1 VPSTPRFQRLYLHL
15 WKDIVWLFAKRQPAW
30 DFIVRW
36 KKSAFALL
44 GCVSALVTWYSLFV
58 TALSIAPGEPRTS
71 NPFSAPF
78 VITNQRSLMPLM
90 EVLPDCDLHYVE
102 LKNQPGLHMQNNNVG
117 HYRKPIPV
125 LAPLEQTTVYCGREG
140 RPPVDAGPLSLADVT
155 ISVEYKSPYIPCHGM
170 KWQRFMTYVDSEG
183 KLKWKPAA
191 FSDDPVPKSV
201 FNRRRFY
208 CW

>member
-1 VPSTPRFQRLYLHL
+1 VE
-15 WKDIVWLFAKRQPAW
+15 
-30 DFIVRW
+30 FIVRW

-44 GCVSALVTWYSLFV
+44 GCVSVVVGWYSLFV

-90 EVLPDCDLHYVE
+90 EVLPDCDLDQVE
-102 LKNQPGLHMQNNNVG
+102 ATNYPGLHVKNNHFG

-125 LAPLEQTTVYCGREG
+125 LAPSEQTTVYCEGRW
-140 RPPVDAGPLSLADVT
+140 RPPVDAGPLSIADVT
-155 ISVEYKSPYIPCHGM
+155 ISVEYKSPYLPCHGT

-191 FSDDPVPKSV
+191 LSDDPVLENV
-201 FNRRRFY
+201 VYRRRRFY